1 MNFSQLG
8 VSAPILKALD
18 EASYTN
24 PTPVQVGAIPSAL
37 QGQDILGLAQTGTGK
52 TAAFAIPILQQL
64 KTIKVGQ
71 SKRVIQSLIL
81 TPTRELAIQIQES
94 FKVYGRF
101 MPLRSTVVFGGVT
114 QGHQVRALQQGVDI
128 LIATPGRL
136 MDLVQQRHIDLSNIK
151 IFTLD
156 EADRMLDMG
165 FIHDIKKILTM
176 LPLKK
181 QTMLFSATMPKEIH
195 EIVNKLLVNPVNIS
209 ITPVSSTVDTVKQYV
224 TFVDTNH
231 KMDVLEDFIKE
242 NKNESVLVF
251 TKTKHGADKVV
262 KELLKRNITAR
273 AIHGNKSQNARQG
286 ALQEFKSLQTQVLV
300 ATDIASRGIDIHDLN
315 YVVNYDL
322 PDVSETYVHRIG
334 RTGRA
339 GNSGVSLTLCNHQ
352 DKELLVDIEKLI
364 KKKITVLANDKYPM
378 IDFTP
383 KPKAKGS
390 QTKKTQTVAKPTR
403 IKVTSEQAPSK
414 STRNTQSVTK
424 TSRFSKSEQTPTKS
438 TRNTQPVTKTSR
450 FSKSE
455 QVPTKSNRNTKSAV
469 QSVTKGTRFSKSE
482 QVPSKNTRSSKPF
495 VAKKT
500 ESSNKPRRNYSGPSR
515 AHS

>member
-1 MNFSQLG
+1 MNFKQLG

-18 EASYTN
+18 EASYTI
-24 PTPVQVGAIPSAL
+24 PTPVQEGAIPSAL

-136 MDLVQQRHIDLSNIK
+136 MDLVQQRHIDLSAVK

-165 FIHDIKKILTM
+165 FIHDIKKILAM

-195 EIVNKLLVNPVNIS
+195 EIVNKLLVNPVKVS
-209 ITPVSSTVDTVKQYV
+209 ITPVSSTVDTVKQSV
-224 TFVDTNH
+224 SFVDTNH
-231 KMDVLEDFIKE
+231 KMDVLEDFIIE
-242 NKNESVLVF
+242 NNNESVLVF

-315 YVVNYDL
+315 FVVNYDL
-322 PDVSETYVHRIG
+322 PDVPETYVHRIG

-352 DKELLVDIEKLI
+352 DKELLLDIEKLI
-364 KKKITVLANDKYPM
+364 KKKITVLENDKYPI
-378 IDFTP
+378 IDFSP
-383 KPKAKGS
+383 KPKAKSGRK
-390 QTKKTQTVAKPTR
+390 QATQP
-403 IKVTSEQAPSK
+403 Q
-414 STRNTQSVTK
+414 
-424 TSRFSKSEQTPTKS
+424 TKS
-438 TRNTQPVTKTSR
+438 TRSKKITEPTS
-450 FSKSE
+450 
-455 QVPTKSNRNTKSAV
+455 TKSAR
-469 QSVTKGTRFSKSE
+469 SSRPETKTVTKGSPSAKS
-482 QVPSKNTRSSKPF
+482 VVNNVVKNTRSSKP
-495 VAKKT
+495 ATPKKGIPT
-500 ESSNKPRRNYSGPSR
+500 KSRRNNSGQAR
-515 AHS
+515 VHS

>member
-1 MNFSQLG
+1 MNFTQLG

-18 EASYTN
+18 VASYTQ
-24 PTPVQVGAIPSAL
+24 PTPVQEGAIPPAL
-37 QGQDILGLAQTGTGK
+37 KGQDILGLAQTGTGK

-64 KTIKVGQ
+64 KTIKVNQ

-101 MPLRSTVVFGGVT
+101 LSLRSTVVFGGVT
-114 QGHQVRALQQGVDI
+114 QGSQVRALQQGVDI

-136 MDLVQQRHIDLSNIK
+136 MDLVQQRHIDLSAVK

-165 FIHDIKKILTM
+165 FIHDIKKILAM
-176 LPLKK
+176 LPIKK
-181 QTMLFSATMPKEIH
+181 QTMLFSATMPKEIND
-195 EIVNKLLVNPVNIS
+195 IVAKLLVNPISVS
-209 ITPVSSTVDTVKQYV
+209 ITPVSSTVDTVKQFV
-224 TFVDTNH
+224 SFVDTNH
-231 KMDVLEDFIKE
+231 KMDVLEEFIQV
-242 NKNESVLVF
+242 NQNESVLVF

-262 KELLKRNITAR
+262 KELLRRNITAR

-300 ATDIASRGIDIHDLN
+300 ATDIASRGIDIHELN
-315 YVVNYDL
+315 FVVNYDL
-322 PDVSETYVHRIG
+322 PDVPETYVHRIG

-364 KKKITVLANDKYPM
+364 KKKLSVSINEKYPL
-378 IDFTP
+378 IDFSP

-390 QTKKTQTVAKPTR
+390 KQQRA
-403 IKVTSEQAPSK
+403 
-414 STRNTQSVTK
+414 NTQPKKVK
-424 TSRFSKSEQTPTKS
+424 TSTKS
-438 TRNTQPVTKTSR
+438 TKEKASSKQAS
-450 FSKSE
+450 SKS
-455 QVPTKSNRNTKSAV
+455 
-469 QSVTKGTRFSKSE
+469 
-482 QVPSKNTRSSKPF
+482 TRSSKPTTQSSSKSARS
-495 VAKKT
+495 AKSAVQNVVKN
-500 ESSNKPRRNYSGPSR
+500 SRNSKPRRHESGQSR